1 MSPLA
6 QFFGTATV
14 IYGQQTKMV
23 TKPLIPET
31 QFAKKRKKE
40 CDFLILKC
48 FAAVLVLEREG
59 KTEKERETERV

>member
-1 MSPLA
+1 MVNK
-6 QFFGTATV
+6 Q
-14 IYGQQTKMV
+14 KMV